1 MILILRRNCKIIH
14 IAFFLWLISHRDGG
28 NYQCRLLTEL
38 STWHYVREES
48 RCRFIYFMFFERTL
62 HHRMKRE
69 LDSELRCKCYKMVN
83 GTRVSATTFN
93 FQKFH
98 FSSKN
103 FQWLEMKNYVHLHC
117 NRNFGKFFQMKN
129 KLHISEYFFTAS
141 NKCKLATS
149 AA

>member
-1 MILILRRNCKIIH
+1 M
-14 IAFFLWLISHRDGG
+14 
-28 NYQCRLLTEL
+28 

-149 AA
+149 AAWIDFKLPHSVFACKPLEKIRLILKNFDLRFQFII